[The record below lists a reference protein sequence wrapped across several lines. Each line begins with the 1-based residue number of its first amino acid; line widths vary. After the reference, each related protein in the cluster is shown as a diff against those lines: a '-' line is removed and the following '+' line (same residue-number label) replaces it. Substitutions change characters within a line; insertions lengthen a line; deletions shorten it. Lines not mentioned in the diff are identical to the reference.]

1 MKRGDIWTVAGGGE
15 YTSKP
20 RPAVILQSDQFDE
33 IDSVTVCLVTSEEV
47 GGFVARILVRPTTEN
62 GLQAPSYLM
71 VDKITTLRRTR
82 LGQRVG
88 ELSAED
94 MSRLA

>member
-1 MKRGDIWTVAGGGE
+1 
-15 YTSKP
+15 
-20 RPAVILQSDQFDE
+20 
-33 IDSVTVCLVTSEEV
+33 
-47 GGFVARILVRPTTEN
+47 ILVRPTTEN

-94 MSRLA
+94 ISRLAGAVLTFLGLATGSTASVDVGDL